1 MQSSVDLAQKV
12 VEGNRRVE
20 GEVVKGEGLVVVR
33 RQQAGR
39 FQLRYQCSFRSLQ
52 EQTGQSKKQ
61 VGTHEVSV
69 GQRRH
74 AKPQRLFSRS

>member
-39 FQLRYQCSFRSLQ
+39 FQLRYQCSFRS
-52 EQTGQSKKQ
+52 KQ
-61 VGTHEVSV
+61 VS
-69 GQRRH
+69 
-74 AKPQRLFSRS
+74 PRSKLEHTRFL